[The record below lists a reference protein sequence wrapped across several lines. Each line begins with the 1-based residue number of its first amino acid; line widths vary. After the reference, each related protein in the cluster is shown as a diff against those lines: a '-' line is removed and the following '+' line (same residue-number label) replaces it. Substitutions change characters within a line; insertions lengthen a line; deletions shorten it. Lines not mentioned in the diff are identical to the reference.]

1 MKKTRQIF
9 QVKFSINYP
18 SGKKWIDTRDV
29 YALSEYGAIEIIKW
43 LKSSSD
49 ISIISVK
56 SLGYV
61 GSPIYGDRST
71 LGDF

>member
-1 MKKTRQIF
+1 MKKRQIF

-18 SGKKWIDTRDV
+18 SGTKWISIKDV
-29 YALSEYGAIEIIKW
+29 YALSENGAIEMIKW
-43 LKSSSD
+43 LKSPYD
-49 ISIISVK
+49 ISIISIN

-61 GSPIYGDRST
+61 GNPIYEDRLT

>member
-1 MKKTRQIF
+1 MKKRQIF

-18 SGKKWIDTRDV
+18 SGKKWIGIKDV
-29 YALSEYGAIEIIKW
+29 YALSEYGAIEMIKW
-43 LKSSSD
+43 LKSSYD
-49 ISIISVK
+49 ISVMSVN

-61 GSPIYGDRST
+61 GSPIYENRSV